1 MREKRRKY
9 FFTKAGAR
17 KQLSLNEFD
26 HNFSRVL
33 PCLTQ
38 SLRGRVPSKITFPV
52 APVTTTPTR
61 KFHLLGVP
69 VIGSLLLAGCLSG
82 SGQKP
87 ITLAPQPPKSAE
99 TPQVAQPPKAAVPDP
114 LAVLIAESDRHFE
127 AGRRELTLGH
137 LERAKAEFDQALD
150 TLLESPEGAR
160 NNQRLREH
168 FDRLVDRISVL
179 EQAALA
185 TGDGFSET
193 KSEPAAI
200 DALLAIETF
209 ESSSPKPATAETVQ
223 ADLES
228 TTHDIPIPTN
238 DKVLRYVELFQG
250 RLREFLSEGLSRGV
264 QYLPMIQATFR
275 AEGLP
280 LDLAYIP
287 LIESAFKPSALS
299 RAKARGVWQFMRG
312 TALENGLKADWYL
325 DERADP
331 VKATTAAAKYLKTLF
346 NTFEDWHLAMASYNG
361 GPGRVRRALTRSRQ
375 NDFWKLTSSTRWL
388 PRETREYV
396 PMILAAVIIAKNP
409 AQYGFEIVPMAPTP
423 TETVTVPPAL
433 DLRRVAEWA
442 GVPVDD
448 IQRLNPEFRRWT
460 TPVRQGEYTIKV
472 PEGTAD
478 KVRAALEGAAPNQLN
493 ALQFHT
499 VKRGETLASIAK
511 KLRVN
516 RTDLAEANYL
526 RATARVAAGTRLVIP
541 RMPSAALLARA
552 TREPSSDLEKTAES
566 IVADVLTETTPV
578 TPLVENR
585 APVRTYRVRSGD
597 TLYAI
602 AKRFRL
608 SVNQLKSWNKLQ
620 TSNLKI
626 GTRLLLQSPRS

>member
-1 MREKRRKY
+1 MPV
-9 FFTKAGAR
+9 FGA
-17 KQLSLNEFD
+17 
-26 HNFSRVL
+26 
-33 PCLTQ
+33 
-38 SLRGRVPSKITFPV
+38 
-52 APVTTTPTR
+52 
-61 KFHLLGVP
+61 
-69 VIGSLLLAGCLSG
+69 LLLAGCISATK
-82 SGQKP
+82 QKP
-87 ITLAPQPPKSAE
+87 VALAPQPPAE
-99 TPQVAQPPKAAVPDP
+99 PVAPAAPAAPAPDP
-114 LAVLIAESDRHFE
+114 IESLIESSDQYFE
-127 AGRRELTLGH
+127 AGRKELALGH
-137 LERAKAEFDQALD
+137 LERAKTEFDRALD
-150 TLLESPEGAR
+150 ALLESPDGAR
-160 NNQRLREH
+160 ANERLREH

-200 DALLAIETF
+200 DTLLAEPEETAP
-209 ESSSPKPATAETVQ
+209 PKPATAEAVQ

-238 DKVLRYVELFQG
+238 DRVLRYVELFQG
-250 RLREFLSEGLSRGV
+250 RLREFLAEGLSRGV

-287 LIESAFKPSALS
+287 LIESAFKTSALS
-299 RAKARGVWQFMRG
+299 RAKARGVWQFMRP

-325 DERADP
+325 DERADV
-331 VKATTAAAKYLKTLF
+331 VKSTQAAAKYLKTLH
-346 NTFEDWHLAMASYNG
+346 NMFEDWHLAMASYNG
-361 GPGRVRRALTRSRQ
+361 GPGRVKRALTRSRK
-375 NDFWKLTSSTRWL
+375 NDFWQLTGSTRWL

-409 AQYGFEIVPMAPTP
+409 AQYGFDVVPMETTP

-448 IQRLNPEFRRWT
+448 IQKLNPEFRRWT
-460 TPVRQGEYTIKV
+460 TPVKKGEYTVKV
-472 PEGTAD
+472 PVGTAD
-478 KVRAALEGAAPNQLN
+478 KVRDGLAASAPNQLN

-499 VKRGETLASIAK
+499 VKRGETLATIAR

-526 RATARVAAGTRLVIP
+526 RTNSRVAVGARLVIP

-552 TREPSSDLEKTAES
+552 STATTDVEKTAEA
-566 IVADVLTETTPV
+566 IVADVLENTLAVE
-578 TPLVENR
+578 PLVEAK
-585 APVRTYRVRSGD
+585 APAKAYYRVRSGD

-602 AKRFRL
+602 AKRTGTT
-608 SVNQLKSWNKLQ
+608 VNQLKAWNNLR
-620 TSNLKI
+620 TSNLKV
-626 GTRLLLQSPRS
+626 GTRLLVQSPRSSNNTQ